1 MKRFISKIFMLSAL
15 LVCGPAM
22 AECEMDNAALQAM
35 KDITVI
41 FTRTDKSQFSITA
54 KYADNNTTRAAGFQR
69 VCSERVDNTAILFHF
84 ERALIPSFHMNNVVA
99 PLDIAFIDEQGQVD
113 SIHLMQVY
121 SLLLRNKPLYSST
134 KPIVAALEARKNFY
148 VDNKVDA
155 GTTITWELIE

>member
-84 ERALIPSFHMNNVVA
+84 ERALI
-99 PLDIAFIDEQGQVD
+99 FIDEQGQVD